1 MEKKKVNKILKS
13 VAGVGVALGGASA
26 FSDGDVVFAA
36 EQEQQTVTEE
46 QEQVVETEQKESE
59 AHEEHLDSTADTNET
74 QTQESKGS
82 GPAQS
87 VSEDNGNVADTTKDD
102 NSTNDVTPDNN
113 DGADT
118 TQNDNGNTADTE
130 TGDNGNENQSVGG
143 ETTNTDDNSTNG
155 TENAEGPETT
165 GNNESDV
172 LNSVRSES
180 LSASDSTV
188 KSTASE
194 SAAASEHE
202 ADEARKDSETESAS
216 ESASESHEGS
226 LSGVK
231 SDSELASQSTVTSE
245 ETKESQSESAAESS
259 VDSTEA
265 QNSAA
270 EEHKSTESEKDA
282 ATESASYSAS
292 ESLKSEDDS
301 LTSVSD
307 AASQSTSE
315 SASASATE
323 SESLSESMAS
333 TSVTLNESD
342 IASQSTN
349 YSMLESDAQSIF
361 NSTSTVFKENGLE
374 DEYLENLINQIKEA
388 QKKVQD
394 ALQAAKD
401 AGQHVDHK
409 TDGNNYYQYADEL
422 ANLLIQYK
430 FYQEDRVKDIQHS
443 EWDSSG
449 YTNNHVKVTYTGSD
463 GKQHTEYFDYVTA
476 DSADRRLDEVD
487 KNKKWWESEKKENPD
502 YIDHIY
508 VTKKEVTSAQLLD
521 TNGNEIETFIHM
533 GIEQY
538 KINGKWHNGYRTT
551 NAEGKTVIRWGDN
564 NELEYT
570 YGTIYEFNGKGTS
583 YFSEVEF
590 NKGLDK

>member
-1 MEKKKVNKILKS
+1 M
-13 VAGVGVALGGASA
+13 
-26 FSDGDVVFAA
+26 
-36 EQEQQTVTEE
+36 
-46 QEQVVETEQKESE
+46 
-59 AHEEHLDSTADTNET
+59 
-74 QTQESKGS
+74 
-82 GPAQS
+82 
-87 VSEDNGNVADTTKDD
+87 
-102 NSTNDVTPDNN
+102 
-113 DGADT
+113 
-118 TQNDNGNTADTE
+118 
-130 TGDNGNENQSVGG
+130 
-143 ETTNTDDNSTNG
+143 
-155 TENAEGPETT
+155 
-165 GNNESDV
+165 
-172 LNSVRSES
+172 
-180 LSASDSTV
+180 
-188 KSTASE
+188 
-194 SAAASEHE
+194 
-202 ADEARKDSETESAS
+202 TESAS
-216 ESASESHEGS
+216 QSASESHEGS
-226 LSGVK
+226 LSEVK
-231 SDSELASQSTVTSE
+231 KDSESASQSAIASE
-245 ETKESQSESAAESS
+245 KDEKNKSESASGSS
-259 VDSTEA
+259 VASEEA
-265 QNSAA
+265 QNSAIS
-270 EEHKSTESEKDA
+270 EHESTESEKDS

-292 ESLKSEDDS
+292 ESLESESNS
-301 LTSVSD
+301 LTSVSE
-307 AASQSTSE
+307 AASQSTSD
-315 SASASATE
+315 SASASDTE
-323 SESLSESMAS
+323 SQSLSESMAS
-333 TSVTLNESD
+333 TSATLNESD
-342 IASQSTN
+342 IASQSTS

-538 KINGKWHNGYRTT
+538 KIMVNGTMVTEQLMLKVKLSSDGEITM
-551 NAEGKTVIRWGDN
+551 K
-564 NELEYT
+564 
-570 YGTIYEFNGKGTS
+570 
-583 YFSEVEF
+583 
-590 NKGLDK
+590 